1 MSTCSTMTND
11 NLEYIGIY
19 NAWNSAYTPALG
31 GVVPATDLNSCFTL
45 ARSVNPNVSYIGFGG
60 VDQNVSGNKRCCYY
74 DTNTNQ
80 SPFTY
85 GSSSLT
91 SPSPDGCPS
100 GYTWETMA
108 VYQVS
113 SPTPTLPPVTLP
125 PVTLPP
131 VTLPPVTLPPVT
143 LPPVTLPLV
152 TLPPVTLPPITTYAP
167 TDAPTNSPYTNPP
180 YTNPPYTNPP
190 YTNPPTNP
198 PYTNPPYTNPP
209 YTNPPT
215 NSPYTPITT
224 NAPTISILSTGE
236 IIGIVF
242 AVLIILL
249 VIILSAVFG
258 RKKWLRD
265 HAL

>member
-131 VTLPPVTLPPVT
+131 VTLPP
-143 LPPVTLPLV
+143 
-152 TLPPVTLPPITTYAP
+152 ITTYAP

-180 YTNPPYTNPP
+180 YTNPP
-190 YTNPPTNP
+190 
-198 PYTNPPYTNPP
+198 TNPPYTNPP